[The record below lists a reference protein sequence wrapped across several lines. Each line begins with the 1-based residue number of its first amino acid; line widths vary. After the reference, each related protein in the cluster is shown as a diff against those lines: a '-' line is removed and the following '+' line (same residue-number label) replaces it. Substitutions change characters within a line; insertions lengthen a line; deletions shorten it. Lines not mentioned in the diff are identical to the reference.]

1 MTRRFSFLTSRSL
14 LTVAAILQV
23 TPHSVSGGVGSSHHA
38 SQAQPQSQAATILAT
53 VNNTS
58 DKGNPNPGIHPIN
71 SKPYGLS
78 YSEWSA
84 RWWQWLLQ
92 IPAATNPNLDATGAN
107 CAEGQS
113 GHVWFLAGSFGPL
126 TISFPINRFCTVP
139 TGISFLLPVLNQA
152 DGAALLDC
160 AGPAPFDVPCA
171 DFSFNGKTGLAA
183 LREEAKVSQDNPSL
197 LQLSLDGLPLSDISA
212 YRVQSPVFKFHA
224 QHRQRYQRLND
235 DVWLPR

>member
-107 CAEGQS
+107 CAEGQL

-139 TGISFLLPVLNQA
+139 TWDIFFVTGTQPGGWGRAHRLRGSCSIRCPLRGFFLQRQNRPGCL
-152 DGAALLDC
+152 
-160 AGPAPFDVPCA
+160 AG
-171 DFSFNGKTGLAA
+171 GG
-183 LREEAKVSQDNPSL
+183 
-197 LQLSLDGLPLSDISA
+197 
-212 YRVQSPVFKFHA
+212 QSIPG
-224 QHRQRYQRLND
+224 
-235 DVWLPR
+235 